1 MNLDEVVTEVAE
13 RLSASVVLVD
23 RAFSLIA
30 YSTQSP
36 DVDKDRVQS
45 ILTRSCPPEARAWYE
60 SFGIADTTR
69 PVITPENPDIEASSR
84 ICLPARYAG
93 AAYGYLFVLPDEN
106 SAVSDGDLTAAM
118 SLAGQA
124 GAQLAH
130 TARGRDDMA
139 VAVADLLEGDR
150 KAFARAIT
158 RIEDS
163 GLFPDG
169 GALTVLAV
177 DGLLPAPGA
186 RALLAPIGSLTAVMI
201 PAGDGAVDPVR
212 SVAESGAGAGAL
224 VGVGGSYQGL
234 RSARRSWQ
242 QAKLGVRVARHDESM
257 GPIAYWEEL
266 GIYRLSSCGPTS
278 VVADAVLT
286 PSVRALLDHRN
297 VDLLVTAQTYLDQAG
312 DTGATA
318 GVLGIHRQTLYY
330 RLAKIEEITGLDLS
344 VGAQRLELHV
354 GLTLGR
360 FIFEHLGTEEGRN
373 GEQT

>member
-36 DVDKDRVQS
+36 GVDKDRVQS
-45 ILTRSCPPEARAWYE
+45 ILARSCPPDARAWYE

-69 PVITPENPDIEASSR
+69 PVVTPENPDIEASSR

-93 AAYGYLFVLPDEN
+93 TAYGYLFVLPDEN
-106 SAVSDGDLTAAM
+106 SNVTERDLTAAM

-124 GAQLAH
+124 GAELAH
-130 TARGRDDMA
+130 TSRGRDHMA

-150 KAFARAIT
+150 KAFARALT

-169 GALTVLAV
+169 CALTVLAV
-177 DGLLPAPGA
+177 DGLLPAPGT
-186 RALLAPIGSLTAVMI
+186 RTLLAPIGSLTTVLV
-201 PAGDGAVDPVR
+201 PAADGAVDPVR
-212 SVAESGAGAGAL
+212 SIAESGAGAGSL
-224 VGVGGSYQGL
+224 VGVGGSSQGL

-242 QAKLGVRVARHDESM
+242 QAKIAVRVARHDDSI

-266 GIYRLSSCGPTS
+266 GIYRLSSCGP
-278 VVADAVLT
+278 AGLLAEAVLT

-297 VDLLVTAQTYLDQAG
+297 IDLLVTAQTYLDQAG

-318 GVLGIHRQTLYY
+318 GALGIHRQTLYY

-360 FIFEHLGTEEGRN
+360 FIFEHVRTEETRSGA
-373 GEQT
+373 ET

>member
-1 MNLDEVVTEVAE
+1 MTLDEVVTEVAE

-23 RAFSLIA
+23 RAFSLMA

-36 DVDKDRVQS
+36 GVDRDRVQS

-60 SFGIADTTR
+60 SFGIADTAR

-93 AAYGYLFVLPDEN
+93 AAYGYLFVLPNEN

-139 VAVADLLEGDR
+139 VAIADLLEGDR

-177 DGLLPAPGA
+177 DGLLPAPGT
-186 RALLAPIGSLTAVMI
+186 RSLLAPIGSLTAVMV
-201 PAGDGAVDPVR
+201 PAADGAVDPVR

-224 VGVGGSYQGL
+224 VGVGGSYRGL

-242 QAKLGVRVARHDESM
+242 QAKLGVRVARHDEST
-257 GPIAYWEEL
+257 GPIAYWEEP
-266 GIYRLSSCGPTS
+266 GIYRLASCGPTGAL
-278 VVADAVLT
+278 ADAVLT

-297 VDLLVTAQTYLDQAG
+297 VDLLATAQTYLDRAG
-312 DTGATA
+312 DTAATA
-318 GVLGIHRQTLYY
+318 AILGIHRQTLYY
-330 RLAKIEEITGLDLS
+330 RLAKIEEVSGLDLS

-360 FIFEHLGTEEGRN
+360 FIFEHQGVRDTSIGQEN
-373 GEQT
+373 